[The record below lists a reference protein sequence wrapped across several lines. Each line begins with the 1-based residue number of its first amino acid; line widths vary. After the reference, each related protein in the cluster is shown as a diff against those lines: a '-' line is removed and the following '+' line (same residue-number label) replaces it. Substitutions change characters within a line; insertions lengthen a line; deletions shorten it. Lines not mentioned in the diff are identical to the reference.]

1 MGATFV
7 LVFCRWLI
15 GLAFAVSAGGK
26 ARALGA
32 FRSTITEFGVLP
44 ARLAPAPKL
53 DPRAASRGEA
63 SSARPIGT
71 AASVS
76 TPVWSSSR
84 SAMASILYHAV
95 RLAGV
100 CRPQ

>member
-1 MGATFV
+1 MTDTSRPYGEGAV
-7 LVFCRWLI
+7 
-15 GLAFAVSAGGK
+15 AFAEIARTLFSDRTVRGTLQRIVDFAVETVDGCDAAGISLL
-26 ARALGA
+26 AGA
-32 FRSTITEFGVLP
+32 E
-44 ARLAPAPKL
+44 
-53 DPRAASRGEA
+53 
-63 SSARPIGT
+63 
-71 AASVS
+71 VS